1 MSITDTITD
10 IVSDRYS
17 QTVFTTLIYCIIVYY
32 CGWLKIFHLDNK
44 KRTTSGFLFLGGLY
58 LNVEHLVYWHRW
70 DIDHFG
76 HEQLGLIMIGLFLVI
91 RAYVVLKKKQ
101 LRYLNP
107 FYSEDFAAKY
117 YYQKEKITRH
127 NIEKIRDKLI
137 KEDIPTEQLFK
148 FIDKIEKT
156 VKEREEQPDKNLK
169 FTQQILKKKSKVV
182 EALKNHK
189 EEEFIHSIK

>member
-1 MSITDTITD
+1 MSVTD
-10 IVSDRYS
+10 IISDNYS

-44 KRTTSGFLFLGGLY
+44 KRTTSGFLLLGGLY
-58 LNVEHLVYWHRW
+58 LNIEHLVYWHRW

-76 HEQLGLIMIGLFLVI
+76 HEQLGLIMVGLFLVI
-91 RAYVVLKKKQ
+91 RVYVILKKKQ

-117 YYQKEKITRH
+117 YYPKEKITRL

-137 KEDIPTEQLFK
+137 REDIPEERIVK
-148 FIDKIEKT
+148 FVDTLSKT
-156 VKEREEQPDKNLK
+156 VQEREEELDRNLE
-169 FTQQILKKKSKVV
+169 FTKQILKKKSKVI

-189 EEEFIHSIK
+189 EEEFIHNIK